1 MKKLLF
7 IFISLFCLKYNYALS
22 QDTKIKWEDRDG
34 REFSIKTISGDFE
47 YSMVGGDTIY
57 YYHEHDHPH
66 QRGKVRSVGRQNIYY
81 DDLGRVKSV
90 GGVNIYYY
98 HEHELPHQRGK
109 VRSVGGLKIY
119 YDSSGKVK
127 SLSGKVN

>member
-34 REFSIKTISGDFE
+34 REFSIKTISGEFE
-47 YSMVGGDTIY
+47 YSMVGGDSVY
-57 YYHEHDHPH
+57 YYSKFDFPYR
-66 QRGKVRSVGRQNIYY
+66 RGKVRSVGGANIYY
-81 DDLGRVKSV
+81 DKLGRVESV

-98 HEHELPHQRGK
+98 SKYDFPYKRGK
-109 VRSVGGLKIY
+109 VRSVGGLTIY

-127 SLSGKVN
+127 SLAGKVN